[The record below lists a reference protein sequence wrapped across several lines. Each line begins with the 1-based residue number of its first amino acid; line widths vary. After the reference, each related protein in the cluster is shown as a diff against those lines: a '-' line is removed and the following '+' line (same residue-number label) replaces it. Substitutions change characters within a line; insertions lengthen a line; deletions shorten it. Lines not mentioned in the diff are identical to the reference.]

1 MKYEACTVEDYIAA
15 LPDSRRV
22 AFLKILQTI
31 KENLPEGFE
40 ETLYC
45 GMPSYVVPHSIYSK
59 GYHCNPGDPLPFISL
74 GNQKNY
80 IGLYHMGIYAFPEVK
95 DWFAEEYHRLNIG
108 KLDMGK
114 SCIRL
119 KKMDLIPYALIA
131 DLCRKIT
138 VEDWVTAYE
147 SR

>member
-1 MKYEACTVEDYIAA
+1 MNYDVRTVEEYLAA
-15 LPDSRRV
+15 LPESRKD
-22 AFLKILQTI
+22 AFFKLRQVI
-31 KENLPEGFE
+31 KESLPRGFE

-45 GMPSYVVPHSIYSK
+45 SMPSFVVPHSLYPK
-59 GYHCNPGDPLPFISL
+59 GYHCNPKDPLPFISL

-80 IGLYHMGIYAFPEVK
+80 IGFYHMGIYAFPEVK
-95 DWFAEEYHRLNIG
+95 DWFVEEYHRLNIG

-119 KKMDLIPYALIA
+119 KKMDQIPYALLGE
-131 DLCRKIT
+131 LCRKIT